1 MNQMNWVN
9 AVVAMATLCLAG
21 CHKSEKMPDS
31 EQISGV
37 SIDMPKLQQT
47 FAGNTNDQIRR
58 LLIDASMG
66 LRYGDYVKSMM
77 ALEQI
82 SSQPDITEAQ
92 KKVVADVL
100 EQEKKLAG
108 SAAPAL

>member
-1 MNQMNWVN
+1 MKRTNWMI
-9 AVVAMATLCLAG
+9 AVLALAALGLAG

-47 FAGNTNDQIRR
+47 FSGNTNDQIRR
-58 LLIDASMG
+58 LLVDASMG

-92 KKVVADVL
+92 KKVVTDVI

-108 SAAPAL
+108 SP